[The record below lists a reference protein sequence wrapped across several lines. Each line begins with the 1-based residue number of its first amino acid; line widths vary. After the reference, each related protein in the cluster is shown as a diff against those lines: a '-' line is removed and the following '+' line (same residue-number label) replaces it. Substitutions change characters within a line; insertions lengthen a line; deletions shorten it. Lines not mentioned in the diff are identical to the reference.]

1 MGSYVKRAI
10 IINRPQR
17 APLEAAPE
25 CEGSAVSPTLA
36 SSAFG
41 LPSFD
46 QAGPSRPVRKVTPC
60 NQGFSLRMANSFLDP
75 LKLNQY
81 FYLNLVSAIFG
92 GKASLELNK
101 FNFKLRP

>member
-10 IINRPQR
+10 IINTPQH
-17 APLEAAPE
+17 APLEATPE

-41 LPSFD
+41 L
-46 QAGPSRPVRKVTPC
+46 RP
-60 NQGFSLRMANSFLDP
+60 LE
-75 LKLNQY
+75 LNHY

-101 FNFKLRP
+101 FNFKLRF